1 MPDLFGELGILIPF
15 DSSLICSKIRP
26 QGRKNRLA
34 SALLSSGCIVAPVLQ
49 GFWRRT
55 LGPRGALLSCS
66 NASVKR
72 VSVPP
77 IFSVAKPLISL
88 DSAGFDAGAD
98 ALRPAGFHFV
108 SEQDRLR
115 GSG

>member
-1 MPDLFGELGILIPF
+1 MPDLFGELGILIPV

-26 QGRKNRLA
+26 TRPQKQIGKCLAFIRLHRCA
-34 SALLSSGCIVAPVLQ
+34 RSARLL
-49 GFWRRT
+49 WRWT

-88 DSAGFDAGAD
+88 DSAGFDAGGICLFG
-98 ALRPAGFHFV
+98 ALRQH
-108 SEQDRLR
+108 LR
-115 GSG
+115 PP